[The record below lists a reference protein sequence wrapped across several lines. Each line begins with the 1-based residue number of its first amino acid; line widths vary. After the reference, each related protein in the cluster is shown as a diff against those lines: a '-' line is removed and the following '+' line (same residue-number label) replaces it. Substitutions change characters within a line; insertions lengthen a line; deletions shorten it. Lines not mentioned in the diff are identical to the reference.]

1 MTSLTDNQNRAM
13 TALIKSC
20 LGNMGGSTL
29 ANLQGDPFT
38 WVDVEDLVEAGWGQK
53 EAEGTLES
61 DKIREAI
68 EKEFMPDV
76 EVTIKCD
83 NDYDSCD
90 SDEYSD
96 GYELS
101 DSEPW

>member
-38 WVDVEDLVEAGWGQK
+38 WVDAEDLVEAGWGQK
-53 EAEGTLES
+53 EAEGTFGSLVAA
-61 DKIREAI
+61 DL
-68 EKEFMPDV
+68 V
-76 EVTIKCD
+76 YL
-83 NDYDSCD
+83 YDSAGD
-90 SDEYSD
+90 GDNLYSLTTD
-96 GYELS
+96 WDVLAKFHA
-101 DSEPW
+101 